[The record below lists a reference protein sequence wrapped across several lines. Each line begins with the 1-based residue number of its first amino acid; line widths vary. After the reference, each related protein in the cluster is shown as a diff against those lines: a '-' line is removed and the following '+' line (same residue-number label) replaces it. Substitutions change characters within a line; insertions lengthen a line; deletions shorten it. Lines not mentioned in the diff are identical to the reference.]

1 MAASCAMRQHSPPV
15 DRSLQPRTQA
25 GRQYVALCEM
35 HQTDF
40 ATRADVHDRDAT
52 FPVENVDDM
61 KASGAMAA
69 CVPKELGGL
78 GVRSLHDLATGINRL
93 GRGDGST
100 AIAVAMHLSAT
111 FNSARSWYEAA
122 AAGDTATAERV
133 AFMLRAVAD
142 SSLVVCLLGT
152 ETGAMSFYCES
163 ELSPAEGGY
172 VLNGHKIF
180 STLSPVA
187 DVLLVLARIRRPE
200 GDRLALAPILT
211 GAPGVEPRDDWDA
224 MGMRA
229 SGSQS
234 IVFRDVFVAGGSEID
249 MGPWGGPSAGGLVG
263 QTAGAHTLSAA
274 FLGIA
279 EAAHEVAVRMVR
291 TRQKTPST
299 GPLAER
305 AAVQRVVADSEI
317 DLVSCRGTLERSAAL
332 ADGLVFEVDGGF
344 PPIDELHRLMAE
356 AQAMKMHVQLR
367 AVEVVDRALTLSGGS
382 GYMSASPLSRYYR
395 DVRAGPFMQQ
405 YSPIEA
411 YEYIGK
417 VALGLDPRL
426 DL

>member
-1 MAASCAMRQHSPPV
+1 V
-15 DRSLQPRTQA
+15 DRSLQPRTEA
-25 GRQYVALCEM
+25 GGRFVALCEE
-35 HQTDF
+35 HAIAF
-40 ATRADVHDRDAT
+40 AGRAGAHDRDGT

-69 CVPKELGGL
+69 CVPDALGGL
-78 GVRSLHDLATGINRL
+78 GVRSLHDLAAGLNRL
-93 GRGDGST
+93 GRADGST

-111 FNSARSWYEAA
+111 FNSARSWYEAT
-122 AAGDTATAERV
+122 AAGKSETAERV
-133 AFMLRAVAD
+133 AFSLRMVASD
-142 SSLVVCLLGT
+142 GLVLCLLGT
-152 ETGAMSFYCES
+152 EPGAMSFYCET
-163 ELSPAEGGY
+163 ELTPAEGGFR
-172 VLNGHKIF
+172 LNGSKTF

-187 DVLLVLARIRRPE
+187 DVLLVLARVRRPD
-200 GDRLALAPILT
+200 GDRLVLAPVLAGSAGI
-211 GAPGVEPRDDWDA
+211 EPRDDWDA
-224 MGMRA
+224 LGMRA

-234 IVFRDVFVAGGSEID
+234 IAFRDVFVAAGSEID
-249 MGPWGGPSAGGLVG
+249 AGPWGGPSANGLVG
-263 QTAGAHTLSAA
+263 QSTGAHTLSAA

-279 EAAHEVAVRMVR
+279 EAAHAVAVEIVR
-291 TRQKTPST
+291 TRRKTPST

-305 AAVQRVVADSEI
+305 AAVQRVVAENEI
-317 DLVSCRGTLERSAAL
+317 DLVTCRATLERSAAL
-332 ADGLVFEVDGGF
+332 ADSVVFERDGAL
-344 PPIDELHRLMAE
+344 PPIEELHHVMAE

-367 AVEVVDRALTLSGGS
+367 SIEIVDRALTLSGGS

>member
-1 MAASCAMRQHSPPV
+1 MTI
-15 DRSLQPRTQA
+15 DRSLQPRTEA
-25 GRQYVALCEM
+25 GRRFVDLCEQ
-35 HQTDF
+35 HAVDF
-40 ATRADVHDRDAT
+40 AARADEHDRAAT

-69 CVPKELGGL
+69 CVPATLGGL
-78 GVRSLHDLATGINRL
+78 GVRSVLDLAAGIDRL

-100 AIAVAMHLSAT
+100 AIAVSMHLSAT
-111 FNSARSWYEAA
+111 LNSARSWYQAD
-122 AAGDTATAERV
+122 AAGETQTAERV
-133 AFMLRAVAD
+133 AFSLRMVAD
-142 SSLVVCLLGT
+142 DSLVMCLLGT
-152 ETGAMSFYCES
+152 EAGAMSFFCES
-163 ELSPAEGGY
+163 ELAPTEGGY
-172 VLNGHKIF
+172 RLNGHKIF
-180 STLSPVA
+180 ATLSPVA
-187 DVLLVLARIRRPE
+187 DLLLVLARIRTPT
-200 GDRLALAPILT
+200 GDRLALAPVLAGT
-211 GAPGVEPRDDWDA
+211 PGVEPRDDWDA
-224 MGMRA
+224 LGMRA

-263 QTAGAHTLSAA
+263 QSAGAHTLSAA

-279 EAAHEVAVRMVR
+279 ESAHDVAVQMVR
-291 TRQKTPST
+291 TRRKTPSA

-305 AAVQRVVADSEI
+305 AAVQRVVADNEI
-317 DLVSCRGTLERSAAL
+317 DLATCRATLERSAAL
-332 ADGLVFEVDGGF
+332 ADALAFECDGDL
-344 PPIDELHRLMAE
+344 PPIEELHHVMAE

-367 AVEVVDRALTLSGGS
+367 AVEIVDRALTLSGGS

>member
-1 MAASCAMRQHSPPV
+1 MSDDQR
-15 DRSLQPRTQA
+15 DRSLQPRTEA
-25 GRQYVALCEM
+25 GRRFVALCEQ
-35 HQTDF
+35 HAVDF
-40 ATRADVHDRDAT
+40 AARADEHDRAAT

-69 CVPKELGGL
+69 SVPEALGGL
-78 GVRSLHDLATGINRL
+78 GVRSLHDLAAGINRL

-111 FNSARSWYEAA
+111 FNSARSWYEAT
-122 AAGDTATAERV
+122 AAGKAETAERV

-152 ETGAMSFYCES
+152 EPGAMSFYCET
-163 ELSPAEGGY
+163 ELTPAEGGFL
-172 VLNGHKIF
+172 LNGTKTF

-187 DVLLVLARIRRPE
+187 DVLLVLARIRRPD
-200 GDRLALAPILT
+200 GDRLALAPVLT
-211 GAPGVEPRDDWDA
+211 GAAGVEPRDDWDA
-224 MGMRA
+224 LGMRA

-234 IVFRDVFVAGGSEID
+234 IGFRDVFVAGGSEID
-249 MGPWGGPSAGGLVG
+249 AGPWGGPSAAGLVG
-263 QTAGAHTLSAA
+263 QSAGAHTLSAA
-274 FLGIA
+274 FLGVA
-279 EAAHEVAVRMVR
+279 EAAHELAMQMVR
-291 TRQKTPST
+291 TRRKTPST

-305 AAVQRVVADSEI
+305 PAVQRVAADNEI
-317 DLVSCRGTLERSAAL
+317 DLTTCRATLERSAAL
-332 ADGLVFEVDGGF
+332 ADALVFEQDGAL
-344 PPIDELHRLMAE
+344 PPIGDLHHVMAE

-367 AVEVVDRALTLSGGS
+367 AIEIVDRALTLSGGS
-382 GYMSASPLSRYYR
+382 GYMSSSPLSRYYR

-426 DL
+426 SL